1 MRLSVFHSLLLVSI
15 SALALAACGGPTSG
29 TGQAKTE
36 APMPP
41 VTNIDTELAAKT
53 TASTKP
59 LPLDDNDTLTPVM
72 PMAAPAVSAT
82 TTQAIGNADPV
93 SASLEARV
101 ARLEQSVGTLRSDY
115 DRIMPAFASLNTT
128 NERIQTLLD
137 EMEADGKIPPVV
149 AASRPVPKVAA
160 PKTAMKVEPSE
171 EEQAMMADEP
181 AMTTAPE
188 KVAPAAAATEAPPSS
203 GLASAVTALRIG
215 EHPDKT
221 RLVLDMDAAAKPT
234 FKYDVD
240 HDEKLLLI
248 DLPSSAW
255 EGKTTGR
262 PNSPLVSGWDVQ
274 KGASGGSTLAI
285 QLKKD
290 ARVLSS
296 EFLKAEGGEGAR
308 LVLDIASGG

>member
-1 MRLSVFHSLLLVSI
+1 
-15 SALALAACGGPTSG
+15 
-29 TGQAKTE
+29 
-36 APMPP
+36 MPP

-53 TASTKP
+53 TSSTKP
-59 LPLDDNDTLTPVM
+59 LPLDDSDTLTPVM
-72 PMAAPAVSAT
+72 PMAAPTASDAV
-82 TTQAIGNADPV
+82 QAVGTGDPV

-137 EMEADGKIPPVV
+137 EMEAEGKIPPVV
-149 AASRPVPKVAA
+149 AAARPVPKVSA
-160 PKTAMKVEPSE
+160 PKAAMKVEPSE
-171 EEQAMMADEP
+171 EDQAMMADE
-181 AMTTAPE
+181 AVMSAPE
-188 KVAPAAAATEAPPSS
+188 KVAPAAAAADVPPSS
-203 GLASAVTALRIG
+203 GQSSSVTALRIG

-221 RLVLDMDAAAKPT
+221 RLVLDMDAKAKPS

-248 DLPSSAW
+248 DLPASAW
-255 EGKTTGR
+255 AGKTTGR

-274 KGASGGSTLAI
+274 KGPSGGTTLAI

-296 EFLKAEGGEGAR
+296 EFLKAGNGEGAR